1 MYLTDFLP
9 LIYLKAAF
17 QRMGINSLPV
27 EILAEIFAF
36 AVDYSNDTF
45 ALALVSHQ
53 WKTAIFDSLSNSLW
67 EKLSKLEWPYLSLQN
82 VKMRNWYKFFKT
94 RRKIQWQLKHEKEP
108 EGKRPNF
115 TVIENCGLP
124 RKLQGEGGTPIDFED
139 VQWERECPVLLK
151 NLPQAARDSSASTF
165 DCTTCGEKVYR
176 VWTQEEM
183 VAHTSQRHCVIFEG
197 PERVRP
203 GSARDLQLQAERKRA
218 EERRQWRG
226 KRYIP
231 PKPSLEQLERE
242 VKDRMGRRI
251 EILEDN

>member
-1 MYLTDFLP
+1 
-9 LIYLKAAF
+9 
-17 QRMGINSLPV
+17 MGINSLPV

-82 VKMRNWYKFFKT
+82 VKMRNWYRFFKT
-94 RRKIQWQLKHEKEP
+94 RRKIQWQLKHEKGA
-108 EGKRPNF
+108 EGKRPSF

-139 VQWERECPVLLK
+139 VQWERECPVLLN
-151 NLPQAARDSSASTF
+151 NLPQAARDPSAATF

-183 VAHTSQRHCVIFEG
+183 VAHTNQRHCVIFEG

-218 EERRQWRG
+218 EARKQWRG

-231 PKPSLEQLERE
+231 PKPSLEQFERE